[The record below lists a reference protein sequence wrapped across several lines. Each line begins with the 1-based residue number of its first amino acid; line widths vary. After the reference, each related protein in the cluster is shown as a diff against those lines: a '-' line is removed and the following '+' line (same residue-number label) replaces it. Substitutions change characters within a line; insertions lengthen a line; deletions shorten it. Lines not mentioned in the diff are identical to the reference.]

1 MDRQEKRNLF
11 IAVLL
16 TTLVML
22 GWNIFFDKPKQTEA
36 PAPVASAATQGT
48 APMAAN
54 APSAPLNRSDA
65 VKSGERITLETPKL
79 SGSINLKG
87 AQFDDLLLKDYR
99 EAVKT
104 NSPQVDLL
112 SPQSVEKPYWGQF
125 GWVSA
130 DPSLKLPSADTLW
143 KSSNNKL
150 TPSTPVLLSWDNG
163 QGMIFELEI
172 SVDEEYVFTVK
183 QRVKNNTG
191 RPIAVQPYGLL
202 SRATPE
208 TAGYMILHEGPLGF
222 MNQKLHE
229 VTYKDLKKEGK
240 SELNATGGWFGITD
254 KYWLTAL
261 IPDRKSQVKVRFL
274 DASQGGRD
282 DTQVDFLGAAVTVAD
297 GQMSETSNHLFAG
310 AKVLEVLDAYEVKL
324 GIEHFDKAVDF
335 GWFYF
340 ITKPIFYAL
349 NWFKD
354 YLGNFGLAI
363 LLFTV
368 ILKILFFPLAN
379 KSYRSMGKMK
389 KLQPEMKRIQE
400 VYKDDRLRM
409 NQEMMELYKREK
421 VNPMAGCLP
430 MLIQIPVF
438 FALYKV
444 LFVSIEMRQAP
455 FFGWIQDL
463 SQPDPTSLFNLF
475 GLIPWDPPSFLMIGI
490 WPLIMGLSM
499 YLQQKLNPPPTD
511 PTQAKVFAFMPL
523 IFTFMLAQF
532 PAGLVIYWTWN
543 NVLSIAQQW
552 TIMNLHA
559 EDKPS
564 RAKKFKR

>member
-1 MDRQEKRNLF
+1 MDREEKRNFFL
-11 IAVLL
+11 AVLL
-16 TTLVML
+16 TTLLML
-22 GWNIFFDKPKQTEA
+22 GWNFFFDKPKDTKTPTPQA
-36 PAPVASAATQGT
+36 VSSTQGIAPTIVAT
-48 APMAAN
+48 AE
-54 APSAPLNRSDA
+54 PLTRADA
-65 VKSGERITLETPKL
+65 IKSTDRLALETPKL
-79 SGSINLKG
+79 FGSINLKG
-87 AQFDDLLLKDYR
+87 AQLDDLILKTYR
-99 EAVKT
+99 ETVQKD
-104 NSPQVDLL
+104 SPNMALL
-112 SPQSVEKPYWGQF
+112 SPQRVEKPYWAQF
-125 GWVSA
+125 GWVSG
-130 DPSLKLPSADTLW
+130 DPSLVLPDVTSLW
-143 KSSNNKL
+143 KASDAKL
-150 TPSTPVLLSWDNG
+150 TPTSPVILSWNNG
-163 QGMIFELEI
+163 QGVIFELEI
-172 SVDEEYVFTVK
+172 AVDEEYLFTVK
-183 QRVKNNTG
+183 QRIKNQSN
-191 RPIAVQPYGLL
+191 RPIAAQPYGLL

-208 TAGYMILHEGPLGF
+208 TSGYMILHEGPLGF

-229 VTYKDLKKEGK
+229 MTYKDLKKEGK
-240 SELNATGGWFGITD
+240 LEVNAGGGWFGITD

-261 IPDRKSQVKVRFL
+261 IPNQKNQVKVRFV
-274 DASQGGRD
+274 DASQGNQD
-282 DTQVDFLGAAVTVAD
+282 STQVDFLGETKKINPGETV
-297 GQMSETSNHLFAG
+297 ETSTYLFAG
-310 AKVLEVLDAYEVKL
+310 AKVLEMLDAYEDKL

-340 ITKPIFYAL
+340 ITKPFFYAL

-379 KSYRSMGKMK
+379 KSYRSMGRMRR
-389 KLQPEMKRIQE
+389 LQPEMKRIQE
-400 VYKDDRLRM
+400 LYKDDRVRM

-455 FFGWIQDL
+455 FYGWIHDL

-475 GLIPWDPPSFLMIGI
+475 GLIPWDPPSFLMIGL
-490 WPLIMGLSM
+490 WPLVMGVSM
-499 YLQQKLNPPPTD
+499 YLQQKLNPPPAD

-543 NVLSIAQQW
+543 NILSMGQQW

-559 EDKPS
+559 EDKPARVRKS
-564 RAKKFKR
+564 RR